1 MPRLPRRISASG
13 HCSTRMTSRARSP
26 ASSRRTF
33 RSRARR
39 TWISEWRAR
48 RSAGRNRGTHHR
60 GRRMAGTLRDRL
72 LAKGVIKSE
81 KLTIDDITVEVRGLT
96 AGQRGRLLNTG
107 TREEVDEDGEKQKTI
122 DLEKL
127 GPMLVIACVYD
138 PETGQPLFSEA
149 DRDAL
154 GLMSAEFQDR
164 LVEVASRLSGLGP
177 NAAKGAEKNSA
188 PILSG
193 TPSSTSP
200 ESSAV

>member
-1 MPRLPRRISASG
+1 MPRLPRRISAFG
-13 HCSTRMTSRARSP
+13 RFSTRMTSRARSP

-39 TWISEWRAR
+39 TSICGWRAPH
-48 RSAGRNRGTHHR
+48 SAWRNRGTHHR
-60 GRRMAGTLRDRL
+60 GRTMAGTLRDRL
-72 LAKGVIKSE
+72 LAKGAIKSE

-138 PETGQPLFSEA
+138 PDTGQPLFSEG

-177 NAAKGAEKNSA
+177 NAAKAAEKNSA
-188 PILSG
+188 PG
-193 TPSSTSP
+193 
-200 ESSAV
+200 ESRCDL

>member
-1 MPRLPRRISASG
+1 
-13 HCSTRMTSRARSP
+13 
-26 ASSRRTF
+26 
-33 RSRARR
+33 
-39 TWISEWRAR
+39 
-48 RSAGRNRGTHHR
+48 
-60 GRRMAGTLRDRL
+60 MAGTLRDRL
-72 LAKGVIKSE
+72 LAKGAIKSE

-138 PETGQPLFSEA
+138 PDTGQPLFSEG

-177 NAAKGAEKNSA
+177 NAAKAAEKNSA